1 MSGKTCHYKLVLLGD
16 TAVGKSCLVVRF
28 VRDEFFEFQE
38 PTIGA
43 AFLTS
48 TVDLDDT
55 KVKFEIW
62 DTAGQERYRSLA
74 PMYYRGAPAAIVV
87 YDITVKETFVGAKTW
102 VKELQRRGA
111 PDCIIALAGN
121 KSDLESQR
129 KVDKAEAEEYAA
141 DNAILHMGT
150 SAKTAA
156 NVQDLFKCIAQRLP
170 KEPKAGPES
179 SGSVF
184 DPSKVAK
191 QKPGKNGC
199 C

>member
-1 MSGKTCHYKLVLLGD
+1 MSGQPLHYKLVLLGD

-74 PMYYRGAPAAIVV
+74 PMYYRGAAAAIVV
-87 YDITVKETFVGAKTW
+87 YDITSKDSFAGAKTW

-121 KSDLESQR
+121 KSDLE
-129 KVDKAEAEEYAA
+129 EERQVKFEDAQA
-141 DNAILHMGT
+141 LATELNLSCIET
-150 SAKTAA
+150 SAKKDD
-156 NVQDLFKCIAQRLP
+156 NVESAFMNLTDTIITCMKSQ
-170 KEPKAGPES
+170 KEALAMK
-179 SGSVF
+179 
-184 DPSKVAK
+184 KIN
-191 QKPGKNGC
+191 PGLKKLNQN
-199 C
+199 

>member
-1 MSGKTCHYKLVLLGD
+1 MSGQPLHYKLVLLGD

-74 PMYYRGAPAAIVV
+74 PMYYRGAAAAIVV
-87 YDITVKETFVGAKTW
+87 YDITSKDSFAGAKTW

-121 KSDLESQR
+121 KSDLEDQR
-129 KVDKAEAEEYAA
+129 KVDKQEAEEYAE
-141 DNAILHMGT
+141 NEAIIHMGT
-150 SAKTAA
+150 SAKTSM
-156 NVQDLFKCIAQRLP
+156 NVQDLFIAIAKRIP
-170 KEPKAGPES
+170 KEPKAGVDNA
-179 SGSVF
+179 GSVI
-184 DPSKVAK
+184 DPSKTANK
-191 QKPGKNGC
+191 KPKSGC